1 MYNHHQNTSGYPSR
15 HLIQV
20 KSKLMSW
27 EKKNQEMRLRS
38 SMFHALATDPKQL
51 TINLLELQKQENP
64 MTT

>member
-1 MYNHHQNTSGYPSR
+1 MG
-15 HLIQV
+15 
-20 KSKLMSW
+20 
-27 EKKNQEMRLRS
+27 KKNQEKRLRS